1 MELQNI
7 QGDFLESYFTVGRK
21 RFQKSR
27 RQGGSRLSDYGCG
40 CGVRLT

>member
-21 RFQKSR
+21 DSR
-27 RQGGSRLSDYGCG
+27 SPGDREAVGLVIMGA
-40 CGVRLT
+40 GVVSG